1 MLHPRRIMIYQVRY
15 YGDPVL
21 RKAASP
27 VRKFD
32 AELKQLAQ
40 DMILTMYHFNGIGL
54 AAPQI
59 GILKRIFIAAEI
71 DPIKRAESKDE
82 DPPETLEEKRE
93 RWGVIAEHVMVNPKI
108 NNRAGVQYGIDGCL
122 SVPGLSVD
130 EMKRDNDI
138 EVTYQD
144 LEGITHTINA
154 SGHFAHVIQHEF
166 DHLEGVLFFDRL
178 SKEEKELF
186 MSENRE
192 ALLEMQRDAKAFL
205 KDLKDDPDSTRVA

>member
-1 MLHPRRIMIYQVRY
+1 MIYQVRY